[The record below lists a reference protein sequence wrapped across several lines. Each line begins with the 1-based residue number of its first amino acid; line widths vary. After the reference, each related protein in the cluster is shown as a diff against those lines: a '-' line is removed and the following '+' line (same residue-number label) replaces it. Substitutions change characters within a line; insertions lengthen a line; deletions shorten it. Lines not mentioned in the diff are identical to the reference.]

1 RNAAI
6 AAVKVFSLTPFGSAT
21 YELAT
26 APPLLQVHDERGEA
40 LGRGRPL
47 AGTCRMHEGALD
59 GRSRLRGA
67 SERGERDRPAH
78 ALDPVAGALRA
89 LVARAGRHGGRRRGL
104 AEERLGDRE
113 ADARR
118 AECGRERGPCAPRTR
133 RGDPDVAQGNRAVR
147 RARVAAAREQA
158 RARAPDQLLEQR
170 GAAVVEN
177 RDPARAVRALQPPAE
192 RVVGRDRPA
201 DPVGAAEL
209 AAAGARE

>member
-1 RNAAI
+1 MVQIGTLKRLQIATTCWTCSTLVASSAADGVWSASGTGIIVFTYGASCSALTSTASSPSARRNAAI

-47 AGTCRMHEGALD
+47 AGACRMHEGALD

-118 AECGRERGPCAPRTR
+118 AECGRERGPCAPRPR
-133 RGDPDVAQGNRAVR
+133 RGDPDVAHGH
-147 RARVAAAREQA
+147 
-158 RARAPDQLLEQR
+158 
-170 GAAVVEN
+170 
-177 RDPARAVRALQPPAE
+177 
-192 RVVGRDRPA
+192 
-201 DPVGAAEL
+201 
-209 AAAGARE
+209 